1 MIKKGLSRCTLNF
14 VNFYVCYG
22 SVCIYTDLHVLS
34 RSDANQN
41 NLRTSA
47 YEALIDLIKYS
58 AKFS

>member
-1 MIKKGLSRCTLNF
+1 MCVMG
-14 VNFYVCYG
+14 VYV
-22 SVCIYTDLHVLS
+22 YTDVLHLLS

-58 AKFS
+58 AKVS

>member
-1 MIKKGLSRCTLNF
+1 MYIEFCKLLCVLWECM
-14 VNFYVCYG
+14 YILMY
-22 SVCIYTDLHVLS
+22 ILS

-58 AKFS
+58 AKVS

>member
-1 MIKKGLSRCTLNF
+1 MCVMG
-14 VNFYVCYG
+14 VYVYIL
-22 SVCIYTDLHVLS
+22 IYMYILS

-58 AKFS
+58 AKVS

>member
-1 MIKKGLSRCTLNF
+1 MC
-14 VNFYVCYG
+14 YV
-22 SVCIYTDLHVLS
+22 SVYTDVCTYVLS

-58 AKFS
+58 AKVS

>member
-1 MIKKGLSRCTLNF
+1 MCVMG
-14 VNFYVCYG
+14 VYV
-22 SVCIYTDLHVLS
+22 YTDVLVLS

-58 AKFS
+58 AKVS

>member
-1 MIKKGLSRCTLNF
+1 M
-14 VNFYVCYG
+14 
-22 SVCIYTDLHVLS
+22 YTDVHVLS

-58 AKFS
+58 AKVS

>member
-1 MIKKGLSRCTLNF
+1 MCVMG
-14 VNFYVCYG
+14 VYV
-22 SVCIYTDLHVLS
+22 YTDLHVLS

-58 AKFS
+58 AKVS